1 VAVLC
6 VVFLVRLLK
15 DQAGSGDQAAIQ
27 AGQMM
32 RRSFFGLCLA
42 GLTLSLPFCLWP
54 IRFLM
59 GNRVMGWLAAI
70 SMNYYLV
77 HQNLAVH
84 LKRLGIPESVSAE
97 PHRAG
102 ERAWQYP
109 YTWLCF
115 GLSVLLAA
123 AITLLVEK
131 PGAWA
136 LGKLFARWDR
146 RKKD

>member
-1 VAVLC
+1 
-6 VVFLVRLLK
+6 
-15 DQAGSGDQAAIQ
+15 
-27 AGQMM
+27 MM
-32 RRSFFGLCLA
+32 RRSLFGVTLA
-42 GLTLSLPFCLWP
+42 GLMLSLPFCLWP

-84 LKRLGIPESVSAE
+84 LKRLGVPASVSE
-97 PHRAG
+97 TPHFDG

-115 GLSVLLAA
+115 GLSVLIATL
-123 AITLLVEK
+123 ITLLIEK

-136 LGKLFARWDR
+136 LGELFGKLDKRGKQA
-146 RKKD
+146 